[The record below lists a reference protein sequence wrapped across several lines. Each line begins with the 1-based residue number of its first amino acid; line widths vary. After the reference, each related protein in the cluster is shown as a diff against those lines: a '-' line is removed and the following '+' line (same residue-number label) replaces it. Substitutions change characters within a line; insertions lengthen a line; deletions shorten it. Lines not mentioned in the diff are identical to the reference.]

1 MNAVPL
7 CIPVHEILYFSVDF
21 HIIVGHYIPDQSF
34 EPELVEQVLR
44 NFKLIHSVLDAN
56 NLKRLNAVVMLQ
68 NKLGDCIISLGWTQ
82 LLAFLYKVLPS
93 QGNMSRPAFSMADLQ
108 TGAKKLSASSSI
120 GSEVKSDAKS
130 SSSQSD
136 SATLKS
142 LESLYDR
149 YDGDLDLM

>member
-82 LLAFLYKVLPS
+82 LLDFCTRCYHHKETCPGLLFRWQIYRREQRSWAHLRVSGVKSNQMLNRHQVNLTLLPS
-93 QGNMSRPAFSMADLQ
+93 NHLR
-108 TGAKKLSASSSI
+108 ASTTVMTEI
-120 GSEVKSDAKS
+120 
-130 SSSQSD
+130 
-136 SATLKS
+136 LI
-142 LESLYDR
+142 
-149 YDGDLDLM
+149 